1 MTANR
6 TNDNFTLITAG
17 STAAVF
23 ETTVT
28 YPFEFLKT
36 GLQLHRSLPGVQ
48 PFEALGYQV
57 RAYFT
62 GCSAVNIGAI
72 LKTSIRFWTFDKASE
87 WVRPPDLPRDAK
99 LTGPQLLMA
108 GVLTGTMESL
118 CIIPFENVK
127 VAMIQ
132 NALVTDERAKNG
144 GISSIDKL
152 KGELQASKP
161 AKKTFH
167 KQPIATSPYEVL
179 FPEKLPTNI
188 FSTISELYRHRGI
201 RAYFQGTVPTMMRQ
215 VGNSVVRFTT
225 FTTLRQFA
233 PREYQNNEYF
243 ATLLGLVSSGAV
255 VAATQPLDVIKTRM
269 QAKDSMVLYRNSINC
284 GYRIFVE
291 EGITAFWKGW
301 LPRLMK
307 VGLAGGVSFG
317 IYQYTENLIM
327 LTRQKRHLE

>member
-1 MTANR
+1 MSVNR

-17 STAAVF
+17 SAAALF

-36 GLQLHRSLPGVQ
+36 GLQLQRNVAGVQ
-48 PFEALGYQV
+48 PFEVLGYQV
-57 RAYFT
+57 RTYFT

-72 LKTSIRFWTFDKASE
+72 LKTSVRFWTFDKASE

-108 GVLTGTMESL
+108 GTLTGTMESL
-118 CIIPFENVK
+118 CIIPFETIK

-132 NALVTDERAKNG
+132 NSLVSDERAKNG
-144 GISSIDKL
+144 GISHFDKL
-152 KGELQASKP
+152 KGNAISAKQT
-161 AKKTFH
+161 KKTFH
-167 KQPIATSPYEVL
+167 KQAVVKSPYEFL
-179 FPEKLPTNI
+179 FPEKLPSNI
-188 FSTISELYRHRGI
+188 FSTVGELYRNRGI

-225 FTTLRQFA
+225 FTTLRQLA

-243 ATLLGLVSSGAV
+243 ATLLGLVSSAAV

-269 QAKDSMVLYRNSINC
+269 QAKDSLVLYRNSINC

-291 EGITAFWKGW
+291 EGLSAFWKGW

-327 LTRQKRHLE
+327 LTRQQRQLE